1 MGGGGVGG
9 EKNESYRKKQKVVE
23 RAQTSWHDCKAEN
36 EGKKRQVKKVGRTI
50 LSLSKYLIIQRK
62 LQELSHP
69 SKPNARE
76 TFRNFQL

>member
-1 MGGGGVGG
+1 MGGMCGGGGVGG

-50 LSLSKYLIIQRK
+50 LSL
-62 LQELSHP
+62 
-69 SKPNARE
+69 
-76 TFRNFQL
+76 